1 MGHYIELT
9 TFDLLLAVGLI
20 VIASSISLTLRLGLT
35 RSLAIAATRCMLQLG
50 AIGLILKKIFQ
61 INSPYLVLAWLAF
74 MLFMASREAVRRA
87 KSKYK
92 GINLDALATMTFTSL
107 TVGLLVTQV
116 IIKVRPWY
124 DPQYVIPIF
133 GMIFGNSLNGICLC
147 LDRFLEYLRSRQ
159 REVELALCF
168 GATRQEAVLEG
179 ARQAVR
185 TGMIPIINNMTV
197 AGIVS
202 LPGMMTGQIV
212 AGASPVQAVAYQ
224 IVIMFMIAASNA
236 LGSMLFATLAA
247 RRLVSNRGIELQI
260 GGNGNMATKG
270 ARP

>member
-1 MGHYIELT
+1 MGHYIELSAL
-9 TFDLLLAVGLI
+9 DLFLAVGLI
-20 VIASSISLTLRLGLT
+20 VIASGISLALQLGLT
-35 RSLAIAATRCMLQLG
+35 RSLAVAAARCMLQLG

-61 INSPYLVLAWLAF
+61 INSPLLVMAWLAL
-74 MLFMASREAVRRA
+74 MLYMASREAVRR
-87 KSKYK
+87 SRTKYK
-92 GINLDALATMTFTSL
+92 GIKLDALATMTFTSL
-107 TVGLLVTQV
+107 AVGLIVTQIV
-116 IIKVRPWY
+116 IKVRPWY

-147 LDRFLEYLRSRQ
+147 LDRFLEYLKSRRQ
-159 REVELALCF
+159 EVELRLCF

-236 LGSMLFATLAA
+236 LGSMLLATLAA
-247 RRLVSNRGIELQI
+247 RRLVSYYGIELAD
-260 GGNGNMATKG
+260 N
-270 ARP
+270 R

>member
-1 MGHYIELT
+1 MGHYIELSGL
-9 TFDLLLAVGLI
+9 DLFLAVGLI
-20 VIASSISLTLRLGLT
+20 IIASGISLALQLGLT
-35 RSLAIAATRCMLQLG
+35 KSLAIAAVRCILQLG

-61 INSPYLVLAWLAF
+61 INSPLLVMAWLAF
-74 MLFMASREAVRRA
+74 MLYMASREAVRR
-87 KSKYK
+87 SRTKYK
-92 GINLDALATMTFTSL
+92 GIKLDALATMTFTSL
-107 TVGLLVTQV
+107 AVGLIVTQIV
-116 IIKVRPWY
+116 IKVRPWY

-147 LDRFLEYLRSRQ
+147 LDRFLEYLKARRQ
-159 REVELALCF
+159 EVELRLCF

-236 LGSMLFATLAA
+236 LGSMLLATLAA
-247 RRLVSNRGIELQI
+247 RRLVSYYGIELV
-260 GGNGNMATKG
+260 NDK
-270 ARP
+270 